1 MEIKSGFGVERESEV
16 SDLKKKLRFEPIK
29 NNLSKL
35 KELRRKLKVI
45 QRTSF
50 RRKYGNLLGLLEL
63 EIEIPIVTALAQY
76 YDPSIRC
83 FTFQDFQLVPTIK
96 EYEQIMD
103 IPLSRG
109 VPYKHLEQLVSIST
123 LSSITK
129 IPQDT
134 LKSRLVDIRGTRVI
148 SQRFL
153 EAYLFQLSTEGDW
166 EIFMD
171 VLALTLYGVVLFP
184 CVGNYIDYAA
194 MDIFVA
200 VRTRSENPVT
210 AVLVDT

>member
-1 MEIKSGFGVERESEV
+1 MMEIKSGFGVERESEV

-76 YDPSIRC
+76 YDPSMRC
-83 FTFQDFQLVPTIK
+83 FTFQDFQLVPTIE

-109 VPYKHLEQLVSIST
+109 VPYKHLEQHVSISM

-129 IPQDT
+129 IPH
-134 LKSRLVDIRGTRVI
+134 
-148 SQRFL
+148 
-153 EAYLFQLSTEGDW
+153 
-166 EIFMD
+166 
-171 VLALTLYGVVLFP
+171 
-184 CVGNYIDYAA
+184 
-194 MDIFVA
+194 
-200 VRTRSENPVT
+200 
-210 AVLVDT
+210 